1 MTEKSYTYI
10 VQCVD
15 GSFYA
20 GWTLDLDRRLQE
32 HNDGTSKTK
41 YTRTRRPVK
50 LVYFEEFDTR
60 AKAAQR
66 EWQIKE
72 LRREDKIK
80 LIQIK
85 HPRVYRL
92 TYYIYV
98 VGCFHEINIYT
109 KRIRQTS
116 NIPKQNEQGVWRN
129 CLCRNQ

>member
-85 HPRVYRL
+85 HPEF
-92 TYYIYV
+92 TA
-98 VGCFHEINIYT
+98 
-109 KRIRQTS
+109 
-116 NIPKQNEQGVWRN
+116 
-129 CLCRNQ
+129 